1 MMYSHL
7 KNKNLRICPK
17 LTDKHIHPTNF
28 QKMKVKLA
36 SQVFSHTVSA
46 SMELYVESNWLP
58 RSALGTALFF
68 QMINNLFDLF
78 NSSHL
83 QHANPYKRAYN
94 NDKTQV
100 TLLDN
105 CVNTFKN
112 LRMRTV
118 SGDTDVTKLNKCFK
132 GLLQSIEALKQ
143 LYKYFLSKQITG
155 ILTRRLNQDCLEN
168 FFGTIRHQSGNNVN
182 PTPAQFKSAFKK
194 LLLLHFFN
202 HSDTFNCSED
212 DFSSI
217 MLRVQDTNLL
227 PPFIKDCNSS
237 QQSILHD
244 SNFNS
249 NDADFQSKNCLK
261 YICGYIFMKCLQKH
275 SCQICVSYGKYQN
288 SLDVNSKFCSLKTFE
303 TRDKTTFGNLQMPH
317 QHFYNYICFLE
328 DEFVKYFEN
337 TLLLNSEITRSLYN
351 KIFPKIVYKSEC
363 PNFPLGYS
371 LKLYLHMSV
380 YYALKYYN
388 RNINCPTFKNRKLLN
403 VSHL

>member
-1 MMYSHL
+1 MKYNFFFDGKMASWKDLIMMYSHL

-46 SMELYVESNWLP
+46 SMELYVESNNWLP

-94 NDKTQV
+94 NDKTQA

-118 SGDTDVTKLNKCFK
+118 SADTDVTKLNKCFK

-168 FFGTIRHQSGNNVN
+168 FFGTIRQQSGNNVN

-194 LLLLHFFN
+194 LLLLNFFN
-202 HSDTFNCSED
+202 HFDTFNCSED

-237 QQSILHD
+237 QQISILDD

-249 NDADFQSKNCLK
+249 NDADFQSKN
-261 YICGYIFMKCLQKH
+261 
-275 SCQICVSYGKYQN
+275 
-288 SLDVNSKFCSLKTFE
+288 
-303 TRDKTTFGNLQMPH
+303 
-317 QHFYNYICFLE
+317 
-328 DEFVKYFEN
+328 
-337 TLLLNSEITRSLYN
+337 
-351 KIFPKIVYKSEC
+351 
-363 PNFPLGYS
+363 
-371 LKLYLHMSV
+371 
-380 YYALKYYN
+380 
-388 RNINCPTFKNRKLLN
+388 
-403 VSHL
+403 